1 MEIYPKGLH
10 EVPEHTNMFNMQS
23 VPGPCLLEVQGVR
36 ETQSIHPTVKWPADG
51 ATQTDEQ
58 VLYKGH

>member
-36 ETQSIHPTVKWPADG
+36 ETQSIHPTVK
-51 ATQTDEQ
+51 
-58 VLYKGH
+58 